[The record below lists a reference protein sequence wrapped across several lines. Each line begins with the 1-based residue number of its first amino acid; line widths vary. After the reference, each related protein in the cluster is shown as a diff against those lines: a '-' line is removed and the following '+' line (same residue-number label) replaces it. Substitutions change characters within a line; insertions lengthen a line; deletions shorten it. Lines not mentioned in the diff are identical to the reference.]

1 MIKNFVSFE
10 LLRGSLLEFATIV
23 SLERNYNR
31 VLFFRYNLEAAEQAD
46 GLF

>member
-10 LLRGSLLEFATIV
+10 LFRGSLLEFRTIV

-31 VLFFRYNLEAAEQAD
+31 VLFLRYSPGAAEQAD
-46 GLF
+46 DSI